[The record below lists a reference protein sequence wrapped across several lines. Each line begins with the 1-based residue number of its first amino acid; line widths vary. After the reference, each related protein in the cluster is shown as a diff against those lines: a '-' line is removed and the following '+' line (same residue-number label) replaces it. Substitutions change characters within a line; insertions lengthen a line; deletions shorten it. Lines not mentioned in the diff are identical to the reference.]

1 MADEIQKIFEIVS
14 KPGIKR
20 DGTKFDKNFFSDG
33 QWIRFQRG
41 RPKKIGGYRSISNK
55 ITGPI
60 RDVYTDSRQS
70 TNSIHAFSPWGVQRL
85 QVDSNGVGGAVYD
98 RTPSGFT
105 KNDNYSWSTTAMYS
119 STGGAFTALI
129 GAATPDMADIS
140 SDTTGGI
147 YYGDITGTSAFT
159 QISDGSG
166 PIAVSGGCV
175 VLQPFLFVYGSN
187 GLIRN
192 SNAND
197 FSSST
202 GWATGGTNYANSANP
217 CGTKVVRGLPMR
229 GGSGSP
235 AGLFW
240 ALDSLIRV
248 TFSGSTVLWKYD
260 TVSDDISVMSKHC
273 MVEYSGLYFWVGIDR
288 FYVYNGVVQEL
299 PNQMN
304 TNWFFDNLNY
314 SQRQK
319 VWGMKVPRFGE
330 IWWFYPRGTATE
342 CTDAIIYNIRE
353 QTWYDCHIGR
363 SAGAF
368 SQLLTYPVMAG
379 VEDSRSSLYLTYT
392 PVGGTFKEGD
402 TVTGLTSG
410 ATGTIARVLSGSMNL
425 VDYGTAVP
433 FTNGEPISNGIGAT
447 GTLAAPQQAQQL
459 DVVWKHETGVDKV
472 SGQDVTAIQSYV
484 ETANFSYKT
493 GGPSE
498 NLAPANVQTT
508 LVRVEPDFVQSGSM
522 NMYVEGSNY
531 ANSTNIESSPYSF
544 TSSTEHIDP
553 REQRGIM
560 SLKFESNVIGGNFE
574 MGQVLVTVEP
584 GDERG

>member
-1 MADEIQKIFEIVS
+1 MADQIQKIFEITS

-20 DGTKFDKNFFSDG
+20 DGTSFDKDFYSDG

-41 RPKKIGGYRSISNK
+41 RPKKMGGYSAISNK
-55 ITGPI
+55 LTGPI
-60 RDVYTDSRQS
+60 RSIYTDSRLS
-70 TNSIHAFSPWGVQRL
+70 TNSIHSFSPWGIQRL
-85 QVDSNGVGGAVYD
+85 QVDNNGVGGAVYD

-105 KNDNYSWSTTAMYS
+105 ENDNYSWSTAAMYS
-119 STGGAFTALI
+119 STGGSFTALI
-129 GAATPDMADIS
+129 AASTPDMDDIS
-140 SDTTGGI
+140 SDTAGGI
-147 YYGDITGTSAFT
+147 YYGDITGTAAFS

-166 PIAVSGGCV
+166 VIQVSGGCT

-197 FSSST
+197 FSAST
-202 GWATGGTNYANSANP
+202 GWTTGGSNYSNSANP
-217 CGTKVVRGLPMR
+217 CATKIVKGMPMR

-240 ALDSLIRV
+240 SLDSLIRV
-248 TFSGSTVLWKYD
+248 TFVGGTRIWTYD
-260 TVSDDISVMSKHC
+260 TVSADISVMSKHS
-273 MVEYSGLYFWVGIDR
+273 MVEYSGLYFWIGIDR

-304 TNWFFDNLNY
+304 ANWFFDNLNY

-319 VWGMKVPRFGE
+319 VWGVKVPRYGE

-342 CTDAIIYNIRE
+342 CTDVIIYNVRE
-353 QTWYDCHIGR
+353 QTWYDNHAGR
-363 SAGAF
+363 SAGMSA
-368 SQLLTYPVMAG
+368 QLLGYPVMAG
-379 VEDSRSSLYLTYT
+379 IEDSRDSVYLTYA
-392 PVGGTFKEGD
+392 PLVGSFSEGD
-402 TVTGLTSG
+402 TITGMSSS
-410 ATGTIARVLSGSMNL
+410 ATGTIARLLPGSMNL
-425 VDYGTAVP
+425 VDAGTAVP
-433 FTNGEPISNGIGAT
+433 FTNGETITNGSAT
-447 GTLAAPQQAQQL
+447 GILTAAQQSQQL
-459 DVVWKHETGVDKV
+459 DVVWKHETGHDKI

-484 ETANFSYKT
+484 TTANFSYKT
-493 GGPSE
+493 AGPAE
-498 NLAPANVQTT
+498 NLMPTNVQTT
-508 LVRVEPDFVQSGSM
+508 LVRVEPDFVQSGEM
-522 NMYVEGSNY
+522 NMYVEGGNY
-531 ANSTNIESSPYSF
+531 ANSENIESAPYSF

-560 SLKFESNVIGGNFE
+560 SIKFESNVIGGNFE